1 MSSQRRLPAL
11 LDVKAS
17 RGGGVLMG
25 CAAGRLE
32 LECGELDVEVT
43 DEALLQL
50 VEELRDVAVVEAA
63 VVHDDVRGEHRQLW
77 PRWRHEGR
85 SGPLGRGRCE
95 L

>member
-1 MSSQRRLPAL
+1 
-11 LDVKAS
+11 
-17 RGGGVLMG
+17 
-25 CAAGRLE
+25 
-32 LECGELDVEVT
+32 VT

-85 SGPLGRGRCE
+85 SEPLGRGRCE

>member
-1 MSSQRRLPAL
+1 
-11 LDVKAS
+11 
-17 RGGGVLMG
+17 MG

-43 DEALLQL
+43 EAALLQL

-85 SGPLGRGRCE
+85 SEPLGRGSCE

>member
-1 MSSQRRLPAL
+1 
-11 LDVKAS
+11 
-17 RGGGVLMG
+17 MG

-43 DEALLQL
+43 DEALLPL

-63 VVHDDVRGEHRQLW
+63 GVHDVRGEHRQLW

-85 SGPLGRGRCE
+85 SEPLGRGRCE

>member
-1 MSSQRRLPAL
+1 MSSQRRLPAV

-17 RGGGVLMG
+17 CGGGVLVG

-43 DEALLQL
+43 DEALLPL

-63 VVHDDVRGEHRQLW
+63 VVHDVSGEHRQLW

-85 SGPLGRGRCE
+85 SEPLGRGRCE